1 MDISRKRQK
10 MIEISIEQGK
20 CTRCGRCVKVCPSG
34 LFLAEKGRVPR
45 VERPQ
50 NCIECG
56 HCVDVC
62 QGACIRHNS
71 FPESK
76 IHEVKREFLPTPGQ
90 LMELIRSRRSNRTIT
105 RKPVPQE
112 VIDDILESA
121 RYAPTAENTRNVRV
135 TVIRDAE
142 AVGAVEDNVMR
153 FFVRLAGVLMSRPV
167 APLTRLLAPDLYK
180 EGLEL
185 KRFERRWSAGER
197 PCTCN
202 ATVLLCFSAPSGYDF
217 AMHDCN
223 LAYQNA
229 SLMAEAHGIS
239 QVYMGLIGVAMKMKG
254 KRSVRKLLGIPRG
267 HKLCA
272 MMGLG
277 VPAFQYER
285 YTER

>member
-10 MIEISIEQGK
+10 MIEISIEQGN

-50 NCIECG
+50 NCIGCG

-62 QGACIRHNS
+62 QGGCIRHNS

-76 IHEVKREFLPTPGQ
+76 IHEVKRELLPTPRQ
-90 LMELIRSRRSNRTIT
+90 LMELIHARRSNRSLT
-105 RKPVPQE
+105 RDAVPQE
-112 VIDDILESA
+112 ALDDILEAA
-121 RYAPTAENTRNVRV
+121 RYAPTAENTRGVKL

-142 AVGAVEDNVMR
+142 ALKILEDSVMR
-153 FFVRLAGVLMSRPV
+153 FFIKLAGVLMSRPV
-167 APLTRLLAPDLYK
+167 APITRRVIPDLYK

-185 KRFERRWSAGER
+185 KRFERRWLEGEQ
-197 PCTCN
+197 PCLCN
-202 ATVLLCFSAPSGYDF
+202 ATTLVCFSAPKGYNF

-239 QVYMGLIGVAMKMKG
+239 QIYMGLITVALKMKG
-254 KRSVRKLLGIPRG
+254 RKSAQKLLGIPKG
-267 HKLCA
+267 HRLCA
-272 MMGLG
+272 LMGLG
-277 VPAFQYER
+277 VPAFHYER

>member
-1 MDISRKRQK
+1 MV
-10 MIEISIEQGK
+10 EITIDKDQCKHCSH
-20 CTRCGRCVKVCPSG
+20 CVMVCPSAV
-34 LFLAEKGRVPR
+34 FVCKKGQVPR
-45 VERPQ
+45 VEHPQ

-62 QGACIRHNS
+62 KGDCINHSS
-71 FPESK
+71 FSKDK
-76 IHEVKREFLPTPGQ
+76 IHKVDSDLLPTPRQ

-105 RKPVPQE
+105 CTPVPQE
-112 VIDDILESA
+112 ALDDILEAA
-121 RYAPTAENTRNVRV
+121 RYAPTAENTRSVRF

-142 AVGAVEDNVMR
+142 VLKTLEDSVMH
-153 FFVRLAGVLMSRPV
+153 FFIKLAAVLMSRPV

-185 KRFERRWSAGER
+185 KRFERRWLEGEQ
-197 PCTCN
+197 PCICN
-202 ATVLLCFSAPSGYDF
+202 ATTLVCFSAPKGYNF

-239 QVYMGLIGVAMKMKG
+239 QIYMGLITVALKMKG
-254 KRSVRKLLGIPRG
+254 SKSAQKLLGIPKD
-267 HKLCA
+267 HQLCA
-272 MMGLG
+272 LMGLG
-277 VPAFQYER
+277 VPAFHYER